1 MQSFFERVQGKVQS
15 GLDKAGIDVK
25 LPPVTHTAQAQQ
37 PLDAHGNPVG
47 SSGSRPS
54 SDLPD
59 GKGGRPFI
67 VDTLTHQLKALHNQY
82 APQGP
87 PEVRNLQV
95 LITNAKGVALDYDGL
110 GRDTK
115 SLSKDFYLWGQ
126 EEEEDLKDV
135 TDRLAYL
142 NFVQGSLAAVL
153 SDRLDEARA
162 PLKKLRDAQAALS
175 PRRAQR
181 ATIENQIRTLQTNPN
196 AKSGGETRIK
206 ELQDTLSKHNA
217 DDAPMEREVAELRR
231 KAVRESEEMKWN
243 AFKEFGEKLLILTQ
257 ASTQIVSQLPTTAP
271 TPTNPYNGHA
281 RTAAARTALQT
292 ALDNWKPG
300 MITMPNSVLPSEL
313 DNRSFGESHA
323 SELSRVNSFRDD
335 AKADHTAAPTSSETH
350 PTANPVATPSQPLVT
365 PSMSSPAS
373 GAVNPAQLNNTP
385 TPIPASAS
393 SVSSGAPG
401 KVETSAVAS
410 PDPNSEIHS
419 APPGPTVAE
428 TGIPVTSTGAGPAS
442 GSLIKEALHGPSSSE
457 APPYDQPSSSVPG
470 WGVGGFRSDVHA
482 HESAEDE
489 KKRLEREER
498 ERILAGNTAAQAAPS
513 TEQPAP
519 YESAEEEKK
528 RLEREERERLLR
540 GDGGPTSQPGNKPPP
555 PSGPPPS
562 YD

>member
-1 MQSFFERVQGKVQS
+1 M
-15 GLDKAGIDVK
+15 
-25 LPPVTHTAQAQQ
+25 LPTILNEH
-37 PLDAHGNPVG
+37 
-47 SSGSRPS
+47 
-54 SDLPD
+54 
-59 GKGGRPFI
+59 
-67 VDTLTHQLKALHNQY
+67 
-82 APQGP
+82 
-87 PEVRNLQV
+87 
-95 LITNAKGVALDYDGL
+95 
-110 GRDTK
+110 
-115 SLSKDFYLWGQ
+115 LS
-126 EEEEDLKDV
+126 V

-162 PLKKLRDAQAALS
+162 PLKKLREAQAALS

-181 ATIENQIRTLQTNPN
+181 AAIETQIRTLQTNPN

-243 AFKEFGEKLLILTQ
+243 AFKEVGFPRITPCCRWDPHHQLPQFGEKLLILTQ
-257 ASTQIVSQLPTTAP
+257 ASTQVVSQLPATAP
-271 TPTNPYNGHA
+271 TPTNPYNGQA

-300 MITMPNSVLPSEL
+300 MVTMPTSVLPSEL

-323 SELSRVNSFRDD
+323 SELSRVSSFRDN
-335 AKADHTAAPTSSETH
+335 AKADHTAAPTSSETY
-350 PTANPVATPSQPLVT
+350 PTANPLATPSQPMVT
-365 PSMSSPAS
+365 PSTSSPSS

-393 SVSSGAPG
+393 SVSSAAPG

-410 PDPNSEIHS
+410 PDSNSEIHS

-428 TGIPVTSTGAGPAS
+428 TGIPVTSTGTGPAS
-442 GSLIKEALHGPSSSE
+442 GSLTKEALHGPPSSE

-513 TEQPAP
+513 VGQPAP

-528 RLEREERERLLR
+528 RLEREQRERLLR
-540 GDGGPTSQPGNKPPP
+540 GDGGSTSQPGNKPPP

-562 YD
+562 YE